1 MTYQLRVLRSTNDLR
16 DAAAKWDR
24 LWRASDST
32 MPIAQSELL
41 LQWIERFA
49 PRGRLEFYVAEQ
61 GDRFVAALP
70 LVASDKSPWIAY
82 GTLPGNEWSPAG
94 DFLLDPTADAELA
107 AQTIAKGILGSGFAL
122 VWMQGIP
129 YLASRWSLL
138 LEALEQQGV
147 PSHRQFSYNVGLVPT
162 CSDWDSFNDKISKKR
177 LRTLARRW
185 RQLTEMG
192 TLRLR
197 IETNLAPDEVGHDL
211 FEGIEIEDRGWKGR
225 EGTSVLKSP
234 GMMEYYYRQA
244 KLLAKAGNLIMV
256 TLELDRRPIAF
267 EYGFLAKGHYH
278 SLKIGYDEAF
288 ANYSP
293 GQVRTWLMLEE
304 MCRRPELQYLD
315 GMGPRSEA
323 FAVWPGT
330 TYEVGRIVFAPG
342 GALGRTA
349 LYGYKN
355 VWPALRKF
363 SGRQPVPA
371 ATEPTEETADA

>member
-1 MTYQLRVLRSTNDLR
+1 MTYELRVLRSTAELR
-16 DAAAKWDR
+16 EVAAKWDR
-24 LWRASDST
+24 LWRVSDST

-41 LQWIERFA
+41 LQWIERFV
-49 PRGRLEFYVAEQ
+49 PRGRLEFYVATQ

-70 LVASDKSPWIAY
+70 LVASERSPWISY

-94 DFLLDPTADAELA
+94 DFLIDPTADAELA
-107 AQTIAKGILGSGFAL
+107 ALTIATGIRGSGFDL

-138 LEALEQQGV
+138 LEALGQQGV
-147 PSHRQFSYNVGLVPT
+147 PHHRQFSYQVGLVPT
-162 CSDWDSFNDKISKKR
+162 SSDWDSFNAAIPKKR

-185 RQLTEMG
+185 RQLTEKG

-197 IETNLAPDEVGHDL
+197 IETNLAPDEVGRDL
-211 FEGIEIEDRGWKGR
+211 FEGLEIEDRCWKGR

-234 GMMEYYYRQA
+234 GMMEFYYKQA
-244 KLLAKAGNLIMV
+244 KLLAKSGNLILV
-256 TLELDRRPIAF
+256 TLELDYKPIAF

-278 SLKIGYDEAF
+278 SLKIGYDEAYSV
-288 ANYSP
+288 YSP

-304 MCRRPELQYLD
+304 MCRRPDLQYLD

-330 TYEVGRIVFAPG
+330 TYDVGRIVFAPG

-355 VWPALRKF
+355 VWPAIRRIRGKE
-363 SGRQPVPA
+363 PVPVA
-371 ATEPTEETADA
+371 AVPIDEIAAD